1 MFNILENELT
11 YSKEPLIMSL
21 SRSGAEASDGLV
33 RSQFPLDVKASRA
46 RIGHFRPNLLS
57 SCSINRELINSEY
70 NYMFHASAAA
80 LSRTISLV
88 HTVRPAHSNLA
99 RRSQPTSPLAEIS
112 GTSLTRLNSN
122 FTFFHFLLRH

>member
-21 SRSGAEASDGLV
+21 SRSGTEASDGLV
-33 RSQFPLDVKASRA
+33 RSQFPLGVKASRA

-70 NYMFHASAAA
+70 NYMFHANAAA
-80 LSRTISLV
+80 LSRTNISFTRSGRPLQTLRALV
-88 HTVRPAHSNLA
+88 SPPAL
-99 RRSQPTSPLAEIS
+99 
-112 GTSLTRLNSN
+112 
-122 FTFFHFLLRH
+122 